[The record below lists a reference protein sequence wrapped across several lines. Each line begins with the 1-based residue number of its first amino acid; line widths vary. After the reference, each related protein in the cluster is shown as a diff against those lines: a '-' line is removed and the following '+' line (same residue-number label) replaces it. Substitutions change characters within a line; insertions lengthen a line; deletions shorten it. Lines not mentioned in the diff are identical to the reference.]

1 MRFMCIGVCGR
12 DHRVTMFRLP
22 WISTL
27 LLSAAI
33 IAWWDA
39 WDYLWERIS
48 DIFDPDCQRDERSIA
63 RNDSIHDVAERGT
76 FYAAGVGSD
85 GD

>member
-1 MRFMCIGVCGR
+1 MNRFSWLSVSLFTAA
-12 DHRVTMFRLP
+12 VT
-22 WISTL
+22 
-27 LLSAAI
+27 
-33 IAWWDA
+33 AWWDA
-39 WDYLWERIS
+39 WDWLWERIS
-48 DIFDPDCQRDERSIA
+48 DLFDPDCQRDQKSLD